1 MCMCTYCVLII
12 DQVYGRR
19 LYVFV
24 YVCILCVDHRP
35 GLREETVCVCV
46 HTVC

>member
-12 DQVYGRR
+12 DQVYERR
-19 LYVFV
+19 LYV
-24 YVCILCVDHRP
+24 YVCLQCVDHRP
-35 GLREETVCVCV
+35 GSQEETICVFV